1 MKNVLLIS
9 NQKINQNGV
18 GNPIVLRMQRALK
31 TNERVGNVQFL
42 PFDNRIKT
50 LFEIRKCA
58 QMFDIV
64 HIHFGG
70 LYALI
75 IYFFLFGLNVK
86 TVITFHG
93 TDIHAKALKTTKNI
107 LKRLKIIL
115 NQKAS
120 FISICLFD
128 KCGFVSK
135 EMIRYVPKF
144 LVNRY
149 DGKLFI
155 QSLGVDYETFTPV
168 SVFDAQNKLLLPK
181 GHYALFSDVANTPIK
196 RRDIAQAILDSL
208 DGNFKMLI
216 MCGVKPEDVPTYL
229 NASDF
234 VLLTSDEEG
243 SPNIVREALSLN
255 KRVYSVDVGDVKEQL
270 RGLKNSMIISRKPSD
285 AAQSIRIS
293 MKEPYV
299 DNTRIKLQKILD
311 FKCINE
317 NIIDLYEKI

>member
-9 NQKINQNGV
+9 NQRIDKNGV
-18 GNPIVLRMQRALK
+18 GNPIVLRIQRALENNK
-31 TNERVGNVQFL
+31 RVGNVIFL
-42 PFDNRIKT
+42 PFDNRVKT
-50 LFEIRKCA
+50 LFEIRKNA
-58 QMFDIV
+58 QKYDVV

-75 IYFFLFGLNVK
+75 IYFFLLGLNIK

-93 TDIHAKALKTTKNI
+93 TDIHAKALKTTKNF
-107 LKRLKIIL
+107 LKKIKIIL

-135 EMIRYVPKF
+135 EMIQYVPKF
-144 LVNRY
+144 LVKRFE
-149 DGKLFI
+149 GKFFI

-216 MCGVKPEDVPTYL
+216 MCGVKPDEVPTYL

-255 KRVYSVDVGDVKEQL
+255 KRVFSVDVGDVKEQL
-270 RGLKNSMIISRKPSD
+270 RGLRNSMIISRKPSD
-285 AAQSIRIS
+285 AAQCIRNN

-299 DNTRIKLQKILD
+299 DNTRKQLQKTLD